1 MRSSRLV
8 GPELRRGGATG
19 VGFVATLVWVCS
31 ARAEA
36 PPAAAGAAPASTL
49 HAVAALSVGRGL
61 RFNNPYRLSK
71 PLGDTAESLSLS
83 ATYLDAGVGVLFSAA
98 DQLEHGAAL
107 DALLA
112 LDGIAQFGITPSYL
126 VQFAVTRRFGLH
138 GRVGMPIVVAPDA
151 ALGLEAAVGPHLPIA
166 YGLGLTAELVGSVFF
181 GAATEQKSV
190 TTIPVLAL
198 QLGVAFDGRLAW

>member
-1 MRSSRLV
+1 MRSSGLV
-8 GPELRRGGATG
+8 GAERRRGG
-19 VGFVATLVWVCS
+19 VAGLGLVAALAWADS

-36 PPAAAGAAPASTL
+36 PPVAARARPTSTL

-61 RFNNPYRLSK
+61 RFNNPYRLDK
-71 PLGDTAESLSLS
+71 PLGATAESVSLS
-83 ATYLDAGVGVLFSAA
+83 ATYLDAGVGVLFPMAA
-98 DQLEHGAAL
+98 ELEHGAAL

-112 LDGIAQFGITPSYL
+112 LDGIAQFGLTPSYL
-126 VQFAVTRRFGLH
+126 VQFAWTRRLGLH
-138 GRVGMPIVVAPDA
+138 GRLGLPIVVAPDA

-190 TTIPVLAL
+190 TTIPMLAL
-198 QLGVAFDGRLAW
+198 QLGVAFDEELMW